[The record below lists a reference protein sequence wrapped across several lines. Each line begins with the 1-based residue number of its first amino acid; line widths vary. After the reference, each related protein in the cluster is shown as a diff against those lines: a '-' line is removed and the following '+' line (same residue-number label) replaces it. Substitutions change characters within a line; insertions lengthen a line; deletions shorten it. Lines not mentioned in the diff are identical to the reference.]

1 MLRLIHFVPN
11 LRNHPKLE
19 LGVALPRTTVELL
32 AVAEVEGAHTTAV
45 LRALVEVVAVELAD
59 TMVVGQEL
67 GLDKL
72 AAVFAR

>member
-1 MLRLIHFVPN
+1 MPN

-45 LRALVEVVAVELAD
+45 LRALVEVVVVVELAD
-59 TMVVGQEL
+59 TMVVGQEP
-67 GLDKL
+67 GPDKL